1 MNKKQI
7 ILLSLALILLASY
20 YKKEEP
26 TTVRT
31 LDKKINIM
39 NPINKEKQ
47 VLIPHVSSK
56 TFPINN
62 KRLEKSYKKF
72 MTLKEKR
79 LEGLDATQKEA
90 YLKKLEKHPLVLQN
104 PDLLIQLKEKI
115 KTN

>member
-20 YKKEEP
+20 YRKEE
-26 TTVRT
+26 TVPERSV
-31 LDKKINIM
+31 DQKINIM
-39 NPINKEKQ
+39 NPINQDKQ
-47 VLIPHVSSK
+47 VLQPSITTK

-72 MTLKEKR
+72 MTLKEK
-79 LEGLDATQKEA
+79 
-90 YLKKLEKHPLVLQN
+90 
-104 PDLLIQLKEKI
+104 I